1 MMTLKEFSLL
11 AVASNFTHIG
21 YTLTIRVKYNKAGR
35 FSGWHTTGGDIAKK
49 TGGKLF
55 AFVRE
60 GGGKRVAG
68 EHRELVREQI
78 TAQMRIWGEPPPPYK
93 PPASWRLH

>member
-21 YTLTIRVKYNKAGR
+21 YTLTIRVHHDKAGN
-35 FSGWHTTGGDIAKK
+35 FTGWHTTSGDIAKT

-55 AFVRE
+55 SFVRE
-60 GGGKRVAG
+60 GGGKRVSQMNRDLA
-68 EHRELVREQI
+68 RAQI
-78 TAQMRIWGEPPPPYK
+78 TARMRIDPQPPPPYK